1 MSRAP
6 QGLEVTKELTGD
18 ASVDPEVTN
27 GDSVTYV
34 LTVTNH
40 GPDEV
45 DVDIYDEIG
54 QFASV
59 SYTSVLVGS
68 VTGATAGPATATL
81 DDTAVTMPAG
91 SSVTYTLV
99 YVTPDAPF
107 CGTISNLAR
116 VMDPAE
122 KLPVFEA
129 ADPIYLG
136 ITQAEAYV
144 CKRNELVHSQ
154 FLQAFLGFDLDRFQR
169 LYDYNEQNFTLADL
183 IEWVELIAAAA
194 DVAVPRPPTV
204 NPNYTP

>member
-59 SYTSVLVGS
+59 SYTSVIVGLV
-68 VTGATAGPATATL
+68 VGATAVP
-81 DDTAVTMPAG
+81 
-91 SSVTYTLV
+91 
-99 YVTPDAPF
+99 
-107 CGTISNLAR
+107 
-116 VMDPAE
+116 
-122 KLPVFEA
+122 PV
-129 ADPIYLG
+129 
-136 ITQAEAYV
+136 
-144 CKRNELVHSQ
+144 
-154 FLQAFLGFDLDRFQR
+154 
-169 LYDYNEQNFTLADL
+169 
-183 IEWVELIAAAA
+183 
-194 DVAVPRPPTV
+194 
-204 NPNYTP
+204 